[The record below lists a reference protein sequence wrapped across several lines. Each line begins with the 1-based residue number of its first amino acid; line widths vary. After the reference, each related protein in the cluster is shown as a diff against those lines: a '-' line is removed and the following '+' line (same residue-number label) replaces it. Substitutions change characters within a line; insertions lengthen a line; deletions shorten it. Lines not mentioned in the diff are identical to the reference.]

1 MHNYIQNLRKL
12 IGNRKFIHPG
22 ARIIVENEQGQIL
35 MIRRK
40 DNGNWGLPA
49 GGLEENET
57 IQECIIREVKEE
69 TGLDILALQVIGIGS
84 DPIIETIKYPN
95 QDVVQYFNIEFYSN
109 QFSGA
114 IAVLDEEEIL
124 SAEFVAKEMIQSLPE
139 NEQHTFK
146 SLAYFEEHGQI
157 YFS

>member
-1 MHNYIQNLRKL
+1 MHNYIKNLRKL

-22 ARIIVENEQGQIL
+22 ARIIVENDKGQIL

-57 IQECIIREVKEE
+57 IKECIIREVKEE
-69 TGLDILALQVIGIGS
+69 TGLDILKLQVIGIGS
-84 DPIIETIKYPN
+84 DPNIETVTYPN
-95 QDVVQYFNIEFYSN
+95 QDIIQYFNVEFYSN
-109 QFSGA
+109 QFSGE
-114 IAVLDEEEIL
+114 IKVLDKEEVV
-124 SAEFVAKEMIQSLPE
+124 SAHFVDKEMIQLLPK

-146 SLAYFEEHGQI
+146 SLAYFRKHGHI
-157 YFS
+157 NLT

>member
-1 MHNYIQNLRKL
+1 MHNYIQNLRKI
-12 IGNRKFIHPG
+12 IGHRKFIHPG
-22 ARIIVENEQGQIL
+22 ARIIIENEQGQIL

-57 IQECIIREVKEE
+57 IRECIIREVKEE
-69 TGLDILALQVIGIGS
+69 TGLDILGLKVIGIGS
-84 DPIIETIKYPN
+84 NPIVETVKYPN
-95 QDVVQYFNIEFYSN
+95 EDIIQYFNVEFYSN
-109 QFSGA
+109 QFKGE
-114 IAVLDEEEIL
+114 IAVLNEEEIL
-124 SAEFVAKEMIQSLPE
+124 SAEFVDKEKIQLLPI

-146 SLAYFEEHGQI
+146 NLAYFKEHGQI

>member
-1 MHNYIQNLRKL
+1 
-12 IGNRKFIHPG
+12 
-22 ARIIVENEQGQIL
+22 

-57 IQECIIREVKEE
+57 IRECIIREVKEE
-69 TGLDILALQVIGIGS
+69 TGLDILGLQVIGIGS
-84 DPIIETIKYPN
+84 DPVIETVKYPN
-95 QDVVQYFNIEFYSN
+95 QDVVQYFNVEFYST
-109 QFSGA
+109 QFSGE
-114 IAVLDEEEIL
+114 IAVLDEEEVL
-124 SAEFVAKEMIQSLPE
+124 SAEFVDKATIHFLPE

-146 SLAYFEEHGQI
+146 SLAYFREHGQI